1 MVSPTNSNG
10 LPHPFSNDLSAEEYA
25 VITDYFRLEG
35 KKALITGAG
44 KGIGARIATAFAEMG
59 ADVALIARTESDLD
73 SVASEV
79 TNLGREALTFACDV
93 TDESAL
99 EEVVESLTNHWGSLD
114 ILVNNAGAPGQG
126 YGSLKKVTKARFVN
140 TLDINLT
147 SAYTLT
153 HLALPLLQASPSASI
168 VNVSSALGW
177 MVDKNFAAYGAAKA
191 GMDQMTRILAYELAP
206 NIRVNG
212 IAPGAIETPSTAFIT
227 QNEDV
232 YNATVRWIPQG
243 RLGQPDDVALAALY
257 LASSAAGFVSG
268 KVIEVDGGMAALPG
282 TAIEAKIP
290 R

>member
-1 MVSPTNSNG
+1 VSPTNSNG
-10 LPHPFSNDLSAEEYA
+10 LLHPYFDDLPAEEHA

-35 KKALITGAG
+35 KRALITGAG

-59 ADVALIARTESDLD
+59 ADVALIARTQSDLD
-73 SVASEV
+73 TVASEV
-79 TNLGREALTFACDV
+79 TELGREALTFACDV
-93 TDESAL
+93 TEETAL
-99 EEVVESLTNHWGSLD
+99 AAVVEKLTDQWGSLD

-153 HLALPLLQASPSASI
+153 HLALPLLQAAPSASI

-206 NIRVNG
+206 SIRVNG
-212 IAPGAIETPSTAFIT
+212 IAPGAIETPSTAFIA

-243 RLGQPDDVALAALY
+243 RLGQPDDIALAALY

>member
-153 HLALPLLQASPSASI
+153 HLALPLLQTSPSASI

-243 RLGQPDDVALAALY
+243 RLGQPDDIALAALY

>member
-206 NIRVNG
+206 NIRVYG

-243 RLGQPDDVALAALY
+243 RLGQPDDIALAALY

>member
-73 SVASEV
+73 SVAREV

-243 RLGQPDDVALAALY
+243 RLGQPDDIALAALY

>member
-1 MVSPTNSNG
+1 VSPTNSNG
-10 LPHPFSNDLSAEEYA
+10 LLHPYFDDLPAKEHA

-73 SVASEV
+73 SVAREV
-79 TNLGREALTFACDV
+79 TELGREALTFPCDV
-93 TDESAL
+93 TDETAL
-99 EEVVESLTNHWGSLD
+99 AGVVEKLTDHWGSLD

-153 HLALPLLQASPSASI
+153 HLALPLLQAAPSASI

-191 GMDQMTRILAYELAP
+191 GLDQMTRILAYELAP
-206 NIRVNG
+206 SIRVNG
-212 IAPGAIETPSTAFIT
+212 IAPGAIETPSTAFIA

-243 RLGQPDDVALAALY
+243 RLGQPDDIALAALY

>member
-99 EEVVESLTNHWGSLD
+99 AEVVETLTNHWGSLD

-153 HLALPLLQASPSASI
+153 HLALPLLQTSPSASI

-243 RLGQPDDVALAALY
+243 RLGQPDDIALAALY

>member
-1 MVSPTNSNG
+1 M
-10 LPHPFSNDLSAEEYA
+10 
-25 VITDYFRLEG
+25 ITDYFRLEG

-73 SVASEV
+73 SVAREV
-79 TNLGREALTFACDV
+79 TELGREALTFPCDV
-93 TDESAL
+93 TDETAL
-99 EEVVESLTNHWGSLD
+99 AGVVEKLTDHWGSLH

-153 HLALPLLQASPSASI
+153 HLALPLLQAAPSASI

-206 NIRVNG
+206 SIRVNG

-243 RLGQPDDVALAALY
+243 RLGQPDDIALAALY

-268 KVIEVDGGMAALPG
+268 KVIEEDGRMAALPG

>member
-1 MVSPTNSNG
+1 M
-10 LPHPFSNDLSAEEYA
+10 
-25 VITDYFRLEG
+25 ITDYFRLEG

-99 EEVVESLTNHWGSLD
+99 AEVVESLTNHWGSLD

-153 HLALPLLQASPSASI
+153 HLALPLLQAAPSASI

-177 MVDKNFAAYGAAKA
+177 MVDKNFAAYGAAKS

-243 RLGQPDDVALAALY
+243 RLGQPDDIALAALY

-268 KVIEVDGGMAALPG
+268 KIIEVDGGMAALPG

>member
-243 RLGQPDDVALAALY
+243 RLGQPDDIALAALY